1 MSQLSMRGMVDY
13 RFKSVTGT
21 RKYFSVPGSYV
32 NGIWV
37 DGTPQTQD
45 YDINVQNV
53 TLRELDF
60 PLTGGE
66 RIVDL
71 RKIYV
76 NSGDTSTFDETD
88 EWEFSGQRWKVMGMD
103 NRPWRNYCKILVNR
117 VDPQS

>member
-1 MSQLSMRGMVDY
+1 MGLSMLGMVDHT
-13 RFKSVTGT
+13 FKSITGT
-21 RKYFSVPGSYV
+21 RHFYV
-32 NGIWV
+32 TQSGYVDGIWTP
-37 DGTPQTQD
+37 GTESTQD

-60 PLTGGE
+60 PLEAGQ

-76 NSGDTSTFDETD
+76 NSGDTSAFDETD
-88 EWEFSGQRWKVMGMD
+88 YWTFSGQTWKVMGMD

-117 VDPQS
+117 VDPQP